1 MDRFFSSLPSDD
13 GALERWK
20 ETRWFQLKTNFSYLC
35 ALLKARC
42 LAVNLL
48 FGFKKL
54 SVLSIAFSIK
64 TSVDSVIFGG
74 VTDGGLFRILFLRTN
89 LLENE
94 TYLSIYSIL
103 NSTYTTIYILHMT
116 IQERRK

>member
-1 MDRFFSSLPSDD
+1 MLPRAKL
-13 GALERWK
+13 GHERK
-20 ETRWFQLKTNFSYLC
+20 KKSYLC

-89 LLENE
+89 LLQNK
-94 TYLSIYSIL
+94 I
-103 NSTYTTIYILHMT
+103 
-116 IQERRK
+116 

>member
-1 MDRFFSSLPSDD
+1 MVYEKSNLWSLMK
-13 GALERWK
+13 GYEK
-20 ETRWFQLKTNFSYLC
+20 KTYLC

-103 NSTYTTIYILHMT
+103 SSTYTMT
-116 IQERRK
+116 IQGRRH